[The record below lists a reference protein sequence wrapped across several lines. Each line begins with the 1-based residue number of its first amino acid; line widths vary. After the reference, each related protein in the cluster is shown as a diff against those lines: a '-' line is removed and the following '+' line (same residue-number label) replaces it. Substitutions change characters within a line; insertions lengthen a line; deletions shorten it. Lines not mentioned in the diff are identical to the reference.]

1 MWLAYLFAVL
11 ACIALLYLPGY
22 LLARSFPFSWF
33 ASAAIAPVFS
43 MMLFTVAGAVAYEI
57 ARPCPPSAIILAVFA
72 LCLIAFAARK
82 LAGKGASE
90 LLKPRLA
97 SRELARIAAL
107 YVVASLAIFFLVYLL
122 GADGPYSFSRNDDS
136 TVHLSLTR
144 GFMDTGTFSTLH
156 TSSFLDQDPDST
168 GYYPAAWHVLCA
180 LLASITGG
188 SVALSFNAAI
198 TVFLVLAFPLGML
211 CLFEKIF
218 RRDKPAIVAGSILVL
233 AFCGFPWGF
242 IVWGQLL
249 PNMAAFIFIPVV
261 LAAFAGIPDATRA
274 TDRAKLIVAVLLGF
288 ASIALA
294 QPNGVFTLGILI
306 VAYAIS
312 RLFFAPDED
321 KPKVTAGRVGA
332 AIAIF
337 AFACALWVAM
347 YNMPFLQSVVNYTWK
362 ASLSPFEA
370 LVSSPFF
377 MFSVRQGVQ
386 PLLTLLTVVGIV
398 KTLRDRRYLWLTVV
412 YLAALIAHIIGTSTD
427 SPVKQLLVG
436 FWYTDYNRTGAMCAL
451 FAIPVAS
458 LGLAWI
464 ASWMK
469 GALERRRPGKSAAWY
484 AGAVAVV
491 VAIVFALLQFTPIHV
506 DYRDRQVYLSLSSIN
521 HQIGT
526 RYSWENGLTAEED
539 GFIRKAMDEVLPEGA
554 LVINVPS
561 DGSCWSYG
569 VEGIN
574 MYFRRSSNTG
584 ARADGEEA
592 ALIRTKLN
600 QVATNQEVQQTLRE
614 LDARYLLILDD
625 LSSDNPTRSDEKR
638 YNAKDWT
645 GIESITPETPGF
657 ELVLSEGDMRLYEI
671 EAVEES

>member
-11 ACIALLYLPGY
+11 ACIALLYIPGY
-22 LLARSFPFSWF
+22 LLARSFPFSRF
-33 ASAAIAPVFS
+33 ASVAIAPVFS
-43 MMLFTVAGAVAYEI
+43 MMLFTVAGVVAYEV
-57 ARPCPPSAIILAVFA
+57 ARPCPPWAIIFSVIVLSLLAFV
-72 LCLIAFAARK
+72 ARRF
-82 LAGKGASE
+82 AGKGASD
-90 LLKPRLA
+90 LLRPRLA
-97 SRELARIAAL
+97 SRELVRIAAL
-107 YVVASLAIFFLVYLL
+107 YVAVSLVIFLIVYLL
-122 GADGPYSFSRNDDS
+122 GIDGPYSFSRNDDS

-156 TSSFLDQDPDST
+156 TSSFLDQDLDST
-168 GYYPAAWHVLCA
+168 GYYPAAWHVVCA
-180 LLASITGG
+180 LLASIAGG

-211 CLFEKIF
+211 CLFEKVF
-218 RRDKPAIVAGSILVL
+218 RRDKPVIIAGSILVL

-242 IVWGQLL
+242 VVWGQLL
-249 PNMAAFIFIPVV
+249 PNMAAFIFVPAV
-261 LAAFAGIPDATRA
+261 LVAFAGIPDATRSA
-274 TDRAKLIVAVLLGF
+274 DKMKLAAAVLLGF
-288 ASIALA
+288 VSIALT

-306 VAYAIS
+306 VAYAVS

-321 KPKVTAGRVGA
+321 KPRISAGRVVA
-332 AIAIF
+332 AVTLF
-337 AFACALWVAM
+337 ASACALWVVM
-347 YNMPFLQSVVNYTWK
+347 YNMPFLQSVVNYTWE

-386 PLLTLLTVVGIV
+386 PLLTLFTVVGIV
-398 KTLRDRRYLWLTVV
+398 KTLQDRRYLWMTVV
-412 YLAALIAHIIGTSTD
+412 YLVALVAHIIGTSTD
-427 SPVKQLLVG
+427 SPVKQLLIG

-464 ASWMK
+464 AAWMK
-469 GALERRRPGKSAAWY
+469 GALARKKPGKSTAWY
-484 AGAVAVV
+484 AGTIAVIVAVV
-491 VAIVFALLQFTPIHV
+491 FALFQFTPIHV

-539 GFIRKAMDEVLPEGA
+539 EFIRKIMDEVLPEDA

-574 MYFRRSSNTG
+574 TYYRRSSNTG

-600 QVATNQEVQQTLRE
+600 QVATDQEVQQTLRE

-638 YNAKDWT
+638 YKAENWA

-657 ELVLSEGDMRLYEI
+657 ELILSEGDMRLYEI
-671 EAVEES
+671 EAIEES

>member
-11 ACIALLYLPGY
+11 ACIALLYIPGY
-22 LLARSFPFSWF
+22 LLARSFPFSRF
-33 ASAAIAPVFS
+33 ASVAIAPVFS
-43 MMLFTVAGAVAYEI
+43 MMLFTVAGVVAYEV
-57 ARPCPPSAIILAVFA
+57 ARPCPPWAIIFSVIVLSLLAFV
-72 LCLIAFAARK
+72 ARRF
-82 LAGKGASE
+82 AGKGASD
-90 LLKPRLA
+90 LLRPRLA
-97 SRELARIAAL
+97 SRELVRIAAL
-107 YVVASLAIFFLVYLL
+107 YVAVSLVIFLIVYLL
-122 GADGPYSFSRNDDS
+122 GIDGPYSFSRNDDS

-156 TSSFLDQDPDST
+156 TSSFLDQDLDST
-168 GYYPAAWHVLCA
+168 GYYPAAWHVVCA

-211 CLFEKIF
+211 CLFEKVF
-218 RRDKPAIVAGSILVL
+218 RRDKPVIIAGSILVL

-242 IVWGQLL
+242 VVWGQLL
-249 PNMAAFIFIPVV
+249 PNMAAFIFVPAV
-261 LAAFAGIPDATRA
+261 LAAFAGIPDATRSA
-274 TDRAKLIVAVLLGF
+274 DKMKLAAAVLLGF
-288 ASIALA
+288 VSIALT

-306 VAYAIS
+306 VAYAVS

-321 KPKVTAGRVGA
+321 KPRISAGRVVA
-332 AIAIF
+332 AVTLF
-337 AFACALWVAM
+337 ASACALWVVM
-347 YNMPFLQSVVNYTWK
+347 YNMPFLQSVVNYTWE

-386 PLLTLLTVVGIV
+386 PLLTLFTVIGIV
-398 KTLRDRRYLWLTVV
+398 KTLQDRRYLWMTVV
-412 YLAALIAHIIGTSTD
+412 YLVALVAHIIGTSTD
-427 SPVKQLLVG
+427 SPVKQLLIG

-464 ASWMK
+464 AAWMK
-469 GALERRRPGKSAAWY
+469 GALARKKPGKSTAWY
-484 AGAVAVV
+484 AGTIAVIVAVV
-491 VAIVFALLQFTPIHV
+491 FALFQFTPIHV

-539 GFIRKAMDEVLPEGA
+539 EFIRKIMNEVLPEDA

-574 MYFRRSSNTG
+574 TYYRRSSNTG

-600 QVATNQEVQQTLRE
+600 QVATDQEVQQTLRE

-638 YNAKDWT
+638 YKAENWA

-657 ELVLSEGDMRLYEI
+657 ELILSEGDMRLYEI
-671 EAVEES
+671 EAIEES

>member
-11 ACIALLYLPGY
+11 ACIALLYIPGY
-22 LLARSFPFSWF
+22 LLARSFPFSRF
-33 ASAAIAPVFS
+33 ASVAIAPVFS
-43 MMLFTVAGAVAYEI
+43 MMLFTVAGVVAYEV
-57 ARPCPPSAIILAVFA
+57 ARPCPPWAIIFSVIVLSLLAFV
-72 LCLIAFAARK
+72 ARRF
-82 LAGKGASE
+82 AGKGASD
-90 LLKPRLA
+90 LLRPRLA
-97 SRELARIAAL
+97 SRELVRIAAL
-107 YVVASLAIFFLVYLL
+107 YVAVSLVIFFIVYLL
-122 GADGPYSFSRNDDS
+122 GIDGPYSFSRNDDS

-156 TSSFLDQDPDST
+156 TSSFLDQDLDST
-168 GYYPAAWHVLCA
+168 GYYPAAWHVVCA

-211 CLFEKIF
+211 CLFEKVF
-218 RRDKPAIVAGSILVL
+218 RRDKPVIIAGSILVL

-242 IVWGQLL
+242 VVWGQLL
-249 PNMAAFIFIPVV
+249 PNMAAFIFVPAV
-261 LAAFAGIPDATRA
+261 LAAFAGIPDATRSA
-274 TDRAKLIVAVLLGF
+274 DKMKLAAAVLLGF
-288 ASIALA
+288 VSIALT

-306 VAYAIS
+306 VAYAVS

-321 KPKVTAGRVGA
+321 KPRISAGRVVA
-332 AIAIF
+332 AVTLF
-337 AFACALWVAM
+337 ASACALWVVM
-347 YNMPFLQSVVNYTWK
+347 YNMPFLQSVVNYTWE

-386 PLLTLLTVVGIV
+386 PLLTLFTVVGIV
-398 KTLRDRRYLWLTVV
+398 KTLQDRRYLWMTVV
-412 YLAALIAHIIGTSTD
+412 YLVALVAHIIGTSTD
-427 SPVKQLLVG
+427 SPVKQLLIG

-464 ASWMK
+464 AAWMRR
-469 GALERRRPGKSAAWY
+469 ALARKKPGKSTAWY
-484 AGAVAVV
+484 AGAIGVI

-539 GFIRKAMDEVLPEGA
+539 EFIRKIMDEVLPEDA

-574 MYFRRSSNTG
+574 TYYRRSSNTG

-600 QVATNQEVQQTLRE
+600 QVATDQEVQQTLRE

-638 YNAKDWT
+638 YKAENWA

-657 ELVLSEGDMRLYEI
+657 ELILSEGDMRLYEI
-671 EAVEES
+671 EAIEES

>member
-11 ACIALLYLPGY
+11 ACIALLYIPGY
-22 LLARSFPFSWF
+22 LLARSFPFSRF
-33 ASAAIAPVFS
+33 ASVAIAPVFS
-43 MMLFTVAGAVAYEI
+43 MMLFTVAGVVAYEV
-57 ARPCPPSAIILAVFA
+57 ARPCPPWAIIFSVIVLSLLAFV
-72 LCLIAFAARK
+72 ARRF
-82 LAGKGASE
+82 AGKGASD
-90 LLKPRLA
+90 LLRPRLA
-97 SRELARIAAL
+97 SRELVRIAAL
-107 YVVASLAIFFLVYLL
+107 YVAVSLVIFFIVYLL
-122 GADGPYSFSRNDDS
+122 GIDGPYSFSRNDDS

-156 TSSFLDQDPDST
+156 TSSFLDQDLDST
-168 GYYPAAWHVLCA
+168 GYYPAAWHVVCA

-211 CLFEKIF
+211 CLFEKVF
-218 RRDKPAIVAGSILVL
+218 RRDKPVIIAGSILVL

-242 IVWGQLL
+242 VVWGQLL
-249 PNMAAFIFIPVV
+249 PNMAAFIFVPAV
-261 LAAFAGIPDATRA
+261 LAAFAGIPDATRSA
-274 TDRAKLIVAVLLGF
+274 DKMKLAAAVLLGF
-288 ASIALA
+288 VSIALT

-306 VAYAIS
+306 VAYAVS

-321 KPKVTAGRVGA
+321 KPRISAGRVVA
-332 AIAIF
+332 AVTLF
-337 AFACALWVAM
+337 ASACALWVMM
-347 YNMPFLQSVVNYTWK
+347 YNMPFLQSVVNYTWE

-386 PLLTLLTVVGIV
+386 PLLTLFTVVGIV
-398 KTLRDRRYLWLTVV
+398 KTLQDRRYLWMTVV
-412 YLAALIAHIIGTSTD
+412 YLVALVAHIIGTSTD
-427 SPVKQLLVG
+427 SPVKQLLIG

-464 ASWMK
+464 AAWMK
-469 GALERRRPGKSAAWY
+469 GALARKKPGKSTAWY
-484 AGAVAVV
+484 AGTIAVIVAVV
-491 VAIVFALLQFTPIHV
+491 FALFQFTPIHV

-539 GFIRKAMDEVLPEGA
+539 EFIRKIMNEVLPEDA

-574 MYFRRSSNTG
+574 TYYRRSSNTG

-600 QVATNQEVQQTLRE
+600 QVATDQEVQQTLRE

-638 YNAKDWT
+638 YKAENWA

-657 ELVLSEGDMRLYEI
+657 ELILSEGDMRLYEI
-671 EAVEES
+671 EAIEES

>member
-11 ACIALLYLPGY
+11 ACIALLYIPGY
-22 LLARSFPFSWF
+22 LLARSFPFSRF
-33 ASAAIAPVFS
+33 ASVAIAPVFS
-43 MMLFTVAGAVAYEI
+43 MMLFTVAGVVAYEV
-57 ARPCPPSAIILAVFA
+57 ARPCPPWAIIFSVIVLSLLAFV
-72 LCLIAFAARK
+72 ARRF
-82 LAGKGASE
+82 AGKGASD
-90 LLKPRLA
+90 LLRPRLA
-97 SRELARIAAL
+97 SRELVRIAAL
-107 YVVASLAIFFLVYLL
+107 YVAVSLVIFLIVYLL
-122 GADGPYSFSRNDDS
+122 GIDGPYSFSRNDDS

-156 TSSFLDQDPDST
+156 TSSFLDQDLDST
-168 GYYPAAWHVLCA
+168 GYYPAAWHVVCA
-180 LLASITGG
+180 LLASIAGG

-211 CLFEKIF
+211 CLFEKVF
-218 RRDKPAIVAGSILVL
+218 RRDKPVIIAGSILVL

-242 IVWGQLL
+242 VVWGQLL
-249 PNMAAFIFIPVV
+249 PNMAAFIFVPAV
-261 LAAFAGIPDATRA
+261 LAAFAGIPDATRSA
-274 TDRAKLIVAVLLGF
+274 DKMKLAAAVLLGF
-288 ASIALA
+288 VSIALT

-306 VAYAIS
+306 VAYAVS

-321 KPKVTAGRVGA
+321 KPRISAGRVVA
-332 AIAIF
+332 AVTLF
-337 AFACALWVAM
+337 ASACALWVVM
-347 YNMPFLQSVVNYTWK
+347 YNMPFLQSVVNYTWE

-386 PLLTLLTVVGIV
+386 PLLTLFTVVGIV
-398 KTLRDRRYLWLTVV
+398 KTLQDRRYLWMTVV
-412 YLAALIAHIIGTSTD
+412 YLVALVAHIIGTSTD
-427 SPVKQLLVG
+427 SPVKQLLIG

-464 ASWMK
+464 AAWMRR
-469 GALERRRPGKSAAWY
+469 ALARKKPGKSTAWY
-484 AGAVAVV
+484 AGAIGVIVT
-491 VAIVFALLQFTPIHV
+491 IVFALLQFTPIHV

-539 GFIRKAMDEVLPEGA
+539 EFIRKIMDEVLPEDA

-574 MYFRRSSNTG
+574 TYYRRSSNTG

-600 QVATNQEVQQTLRE
+600 QVATDQEVQQTLRE

-638 YNAKDWT
+638 YKAENWA

-657 ELVLSEGDMRLYEI
+657 ELILSEGDMRLYEI
-671 EAVEES
+671 EAIEES

>member
-11 ACIALLYLPGY
+11 ACIALLYIPGY
-22 LLARSFPFSWF
+22 LLARSFPFSRF
-33 ASAAIAPVFS
+33 ASVAIAPVFS
-43 MMLFTVAGAVAYEI
+43 MMLFTVAGVVAYEV
-57 ARPCPPSAIILAVFA
+57 ARPCPPWAIIFSVIVLSLLAFV
-72 LCLIAFAARK
+72 ARRF
-82 LAGKGASE
+82 AGKGASD
-90 LLKPRLA
+90 LLRPRLA
-97 SRELARIAAL
+97 SRELVRIAAL
-107 YVVASLAIFFLVYLL
+107 YVAVSLVVFLIVYLL
-122 GADGPYSFSRNDDS
+122 GIDGPYSFSRNDDS

-156 TSSFLDQDPDST
+156 TSSFLDQNLDST
-168 GYYPAAWHVLCA
+168 GYYPAAWHVVCA

-188 SVALSFNAAI
+188 SVALSFNASI

-211 CLFEKIF
+211 CLFEKVF
-218 RRDKPAIVAGSILVL
+218 RRDKPVIIAGSILVL

-242 IVWGQLL
+242 VVWGQLL
-249 PNMAAFIFIPVV
+249 PNMAAFIFVPAV
-261 LAAFAGIPDATRA
+261 LAAFAGIPDATRSA
-274 TDRAKLIVAVLLGF
+274 DKMKLAAAVLLGF
-288 ASIALA
+288 VSIALT

-306 VAYAIS
+306 VAYAVS

-321 KPKVTAGRVGA
+321 KPRISAGRVVA
-332 AIAIF
+332 AVALF
-337 AFACALWVAM
+337 ASACALWVVM
-347 YNMPFLQSVVNYTWK
+347 YNMPFLQSVVNYTWE

-370 LVSSPFF
+370 LASSPFF

-386 PLLTLLTVVGIV
+386 PLLTLFTVVGIV

-412 YLAALIAHIIGTSTD
+412 YLVALVAHIIGTSTD
-427 SPVKQLLVG
+427 SPVKQLLIG

-464 ASWMK
+464 AAWMRR
-469 GALERRRPGKSAAWY
+469 ALARKKPGKSTAWY
-484 AGAVAVV
+484 AGAIGVIVT
-491 VAIVFALLQFTPIHV
+491 IVFALLQFTPIHV

-539 GFIRKAMDEVLPEGA
+539 EFIRKIMDEVLPEDA

-574 MYFRRSSNTG
+574 TYYRRSSNTG

-600 QVATNQEVQQTLRE
+600 QVATDQEVQQTLRE

-638 YNAKDWT
+638 YKAENWA

-657 ELVLSEGDMRLYEI
+657 ELILSEGDMRLYEI
-671 EAVEES
+671 EAIEES

>member
-11 ACIALLYLPGY
+11 ACIALLYIPGY
-22 LLARSFPFSWF
+22 LLARSFPFSRF
-33 ASAAIAPVFS
+33 ASVAIAPVFS
-43 MMLFTVAGAVAYEI
+43 MMLFTVAGVVAYEV
-57 ARPCPPSAIILAVFA
+57 ARPCPPWAIIFSVIVLSLLAFV
-72 LCLIAFAARK
+72 ARRF
-82 LAGKGASE
+82 AGKGASD
-90 LLKPRLA
+90 LLRPRLA
-97 SRELARIAAL
+97 SRELVRIAAL
-107 YVVASLAIFFLVYLL
+107 YVAVSLVIFLIVYLL
-122 GADGPYSFSRNDDS
+122 GIDGPYSFSRNDDS

-156 TSSFLDQDPDST
+156 TSSFLDQDLDST
-168 GYYPAAWHVLCA
+168 GYYPAAWHVVCA
-180 LLASITGG
+180 LLASIAGG

-211 CLFEKIF
+211 CLFEKVF
-218 RRDKPAIVAGSILVL
+218 RRDKPVIIAGSILVL

-242 IVWGQLL
+242 VVWGQLL
-249 PNMAAFIFIPVV
+249 PNMAAFIFVPAV
-261 LAAFAGIPDATRA
+261 LAAFAGIPDATRSA
-274 TDRAKLIVAVLLGF
+274 DKMKLAAAVLLGF
-288 ASIALA
+288 VSIALT

-306 VAYAIS
+306 VAYAVS

-321 KPKVTAGRVGA
+321 KPRISAGRVVA
-332 AIAIF
+332 AVTLF
-337 AFACALWVAM
+337 ASACALWVVM
-347 YNMPFLQSVVNYTWK
+347 YNMPFLQSVVNYTWE

-386 PLLTLLTVVGIV
+386 PLLTLFTVVGIV
-398 KTLRDRRYLWLTVV
+398 KTLQDRRYLWMTVV
-412 YLAALIAHIIGTSTD
+412 YLVALVAHIIGTSTD
-427 SPVKQLLVG
+427 SPVKQLLIG

-464 ASWMK
+464 AAWMK
-469 GALERRRPGKSAAWY
+469 GALARKKPGKSTAWY
-484 AGAVAVV
+484 AGTIAVIVAVV
-491 VAIVFALLQFTPIHV
+491 FALFQFTPIHV

-539 GFIRKAMDEVLPEGA
+539 EFIRKIMDEVLPEDA

-574 MYFRRSSNTG
+574 TYYRRSSNTG

-600 QVATNQEVQQTLRE
+600 QVATDQEVQQTLRE

-638 YNAKDWT
+638 YKAENWA

-657 ELVLSEGDMRLYEI
+657 ELILSEGDMRLYEI
-671 EAVEES
+671 EAIEES